1 MEIGGHFMDQFTYAE
16 RATDWRGNNNIAS
29 SIFNQLELEPYPVPE
44 WIVVGAGTGGTSATI
59 GRYIRYM
66 RHNTKLCVVDP
77 EGSVFYDSWAT
88 GASDAKAQGSII
100 EGIGRPRVEPS
111 FIPTVIDRMIR
122 IPDSGSIA
130 AMRFVLEMTGRSVG
144 GSTGTNVWGA
154 LSIVA
159 EMLAA
164 GRRGSVVTLV
174 CDSGERYRQTY
185 GSDDW
190 LVQHNL
196 VVRPYTA
203 TLRRFVSTGDW
214 REPS

>member
-1 MEIGGHFMDQFTYAE
+1 
-16 RATDWRGNNNIAS
+16 
-29 SIFNQLELEPYPVPE
+29 
-44 WIVVGAGTGGTSATI
+44 
-59 GRYIRYM
+59 M